1 MRKNRARKQ
10 RFADL
15 AGDVGNP
22 RVVEQID
29 EALREMIHDWLDLQA
44 LRARATER
52 HNINTPAPSMPT
64 TINPPAVYVKNA
76 RQAPPTKPVTDGLNL
91 VAGSAADA
99 CWRII
104 EPRAMG
110 VTHAEMREE
119 FGKTPAGQSARGDRG
134 YHQALQRLKS
144 TGHVVVSKSRLWAH
158 HRLEAFKRDVAAG
171 RVKDI
176 EEQPRFHGR
185 WHAAVLSFLRE
196 HGDWVS
202 ASNIAAHVSKQ
213 PGFEDQ
219 KNTFTMVCTALRGL
233 NYRHK
238 LVERKGQGKGAVW
251 RAIPKDGT
259 VEAGAVKLDLE
270 LEGLE
275 RPEVRH

>member
-1 MRKNRARKQ
+1 MES
-10 RFADL
+10 L
-15 AGDVGNP
+15 
-22 RVVEQID
+22 
-29 EALREMIHDWLDLQA
+29 
-44 LRARATER
+44 
-52 HNINTPAPSMPT
+52 S
-64 TINPPAVYVKNA
+64 
-76 RQAPPTKPVTDGLNL
+76 L

-99 CWRII
+99 SWRII

-110 VTHAEMREE
+110 ITHAEMREE

-144 TGHVVVSKSRLWAH
+144 TGHVVVWKSRLWAH
-158 HRLEAFKRDVAAG
+158 HRLEAFKRDVAAN

-176 EEQPRFHGR
+176 EEQPRFHSI
-185 WHAAVLSFLRE
+185 WQDVVLSFLRE

-202 ASNIAAHVSKQ
+202 VNRVTEHVSQQ

-251 RAIPKDGT
+251 RAVPKGAAAET
-259 VEAGAVKLDLE
+259 VNLDLE
-270 LEGLE
+270 LGEVG
-275 RPEVRH
+275 RPDVRH